1 MGCHAL
7 LQGIFPTQGLKP
19 HLLCLLHWQGGSLSL
34 CHLGSPRSETKLLS
48 VATRLCALAPP
59 SLASF
64 CTTQTHTHTLSLFL
78 SLLPSLSLLHLHA
91 PSSICTG
98 FFQPCL
104 CHPILF
110 CPRTFAHAALSAW
123 NTTEHPEYASTRTLQ

>member
-1 MGCHAL
+1 MPSSRGSSQPRDQSHISYVSCIGRGVPYHYATWEALDQRQNSSVWPPGCVLWPLPLWLH
-7 LQGIFPTQGLKP
+7 FVP
-19 HLLCLLHWQGGSLSL
+19 HTH
-34 CHLGSPRSETKLLS
+34 
-48 VATRLCALAPP
+48 
-59 SLASF
+59 
-64 CTTQTHTHTLSLFL
+64 THTHTLSLFL